1 MTESV
6 IIDHL
11 GKGENKVNFILILPP
26 PPPLTVPTELLVQA
40 LEMQARLLELRGYMR
55 VALEVLARLL
65 VLRSLEWRHVCLV
78 SGWVWA
84 VGKERC

>member
-1 MTESV
+1 M
-6 IIDHL
+6 
-11 GKGENKVNFILILPP
+11 PP
-26 PPPLTVPTELLVQA
+26 ELLVQA

-55 VALEVLARLL
+55 VALEVLAWLL

-78 SGWVWA
+78 PGWVWA

>member
-1 MTESV
+1 M
-6 IIDHL
+6 L
-11 GKGENKVNFILILPP
+11 LPPPLPP
-26 PPPLTVPTELLVQA
+26 PPPLTVPAELLVQA

-55 VALEVLARLL
+55 VALEVLAWLL

>member
-1 MTESV
+1 MA
-6 IIDHL
+6 
-11 GKGENKVNFILILPP
+11 P
-26 PPPLTVPTELLVQA
+26 
-40 LEMQARLLELRGYMR
+40 RLLELRGYMR

>member
-1 MTESV
+1 M
-6 IIDHL
+6 
-11 GKGENKVNFILILPP
+11 
-26 PPPLTVPTELLVQA
+26 QA